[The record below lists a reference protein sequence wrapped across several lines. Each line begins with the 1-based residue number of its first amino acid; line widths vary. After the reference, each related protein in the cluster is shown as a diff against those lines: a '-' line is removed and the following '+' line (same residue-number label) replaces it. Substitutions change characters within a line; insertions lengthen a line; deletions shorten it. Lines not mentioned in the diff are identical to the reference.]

1 MRYVKTY
8 ESFRTENL
16 KDLQKNI
23 NFNNS
28 LNLNESLL
36 DDIINFF
43 KNIWDYLKEKASDVV
58 EFLGDKWNEF
68 KDKVSGLANKIA
80 EVIGDKLGEVMKNIE
95 NVFGKPAQDLSFE
108 DIKESY

>member
-8 ESFRTENL
+8 ESFKSDLYL
-16 KDLQKNI
+16 KNS

-68 KDKVSGLANKIA
+68 KDKVSELGQAKRSNSGLRSFKSVGLANCVCFNSL
-80 EVIGDKLGEVMKNIE
+80 ERNLT
-95 NVFGKPAQDLSFE
+95 
-108 DIKESY
+108 